1 MLESLVFY
9 QLKTVSM
16 FSIAIPSY
24 NRCSILIKKTLPL
37 LLSQTFNP
45 SDIHVFVVEEQEE
58 QYKTAIHSM
67 NANIK
72 VIVGKHTLSAQRN
85 FIIDYFPIGTHI
97 LFIDDDV
104 SAIGRKNED
113 KIELVHNLPE
123 LVEQWF
129 ELCEKRGVQLWGLY
143 PVWNGYYMKNNWSR
157 GLHYI
162 LGNFYGQINSQ
173 RFKCQYEHGED
184 YARSLKEFYDN
195 PNGTI
200 RFNAYAAK
208 SRGFTGKGGMNSP
221 EFNRIANVLPSLV
234 RLQQEYPNN
243 VIIKMKKTP
252 IEVYN
257 VKLVGRKMYEVVSP

>member
-1 MLESLVFY
+1 
-9 QLKTVSM
+9 M

-24 NRCSILIKKTLPL
+24 NRFSILIKKTLPL

-113 KIELVHNLPE
+113 KIELVYNLPE

-157 GLHYI
+157 GLHYV
-162 LGNFYGQINSQ
+162 LGNFYGQINSH

-184 YARSLKEFYDN
+184 YARSLKEFYEN
-195 PNGTI
+195 PNGII

-221 EFNRIANVLPSLV
+221 EFNRIANVLPSLL

-243 VIIKMKKTP
+243 VIIKMKRTP

-257 VKLVGRKMYEVVSP
+257 VKLIGRKMYEVVSP